1 MAKVAD
7 SLLFRLI
14 HDYLMVFLP
23 TQKYSSPHT
32 VKAYRTSLNQF
43 LDFVKKQRDI
53 PLSLITFE
61 MLGSKTLSDFLDYIE
76 NERGCKVFTRNYRL
90 ACIRSFFSYAA
101 MMEPCAIAYQLEAS
115 KVKEKPTVKNRVPEF
130 MSEAAVKAILNQP
143 DPNTKNGLRDQFFM
157 VLLYDTG
164 SRINE
169 LLNLRIKDIR
179 IDKTATVTVFGKG
192 SKLRTVPI
200 MPKTA
205 SHFQNYIRA
214 FHSDESERSDSLL
227 FFTLRHGQK
236 FPMSDD
242 NVRVFMKKYAAAAQ
256 RGCSDVPDNVYP
268 HLWRHSRAMHLYI
281 HGMDLTLVSQWLGHA
296 NLKTTLIYA
305 SADTEHKRKAIEK
318 AMTAENPLFDKG
330 AFSQFKLDDD
340 TLLKQLYGLK

>member
-7 SLLFRLI
+7 SLLFKLI
-14 HDYLMVFLP
+14 HDYLRVFLP
-23 TQKYSSPHT
+23 TQKYSSSHT
-32 VKAYRTSLNQF
+32 IKAYQTTLNLF

-53 PLSLITFE
+53 PLSQITFE
-61 MLGSKTLSDFLDYIE
+61 MLVSKSLSDFLDYIE
-76 NERGCKVFTRNYRL
+76 NDRGCSVFTRNYRL
-90 ACIRSFFSYAA
+90 ACIRCFFSYAA

-115 KVKEKPTVKNRVPEF
+115 KVNEKPTVKNRVPEF

-143 DPNTKNGLRDQFFM
+143 NPSTKNGLRDQFLM

-164 SRINE
+164 SRIQE
-169 LLNLRIKDIR
+169 LLNLRIKDVHIG
-179 IDKTATVTVFGKG
+179 KTSTVTVLGKG

-205 SHFQNYIRA
+205 AHFQNYIRA

-236 FPMSDD
+236 LSMSDD
-242 NVRVFMKKYAAAAQ
+242 NVRVFMKKYAISAQ
-256 RGCSDVPDNVYP
+256 REFPQVPDNVYP
-268 HLWRHSRAMHLYI
+268 HLWRHSRAMHLYQ

-296 NLKTTLIYA
+296 NLETTLIYA

-318 AMTAENPLFDKG
+318 AMTVENPLFDNS
-330 AFSQFKLDDD
+330 AYSQFKLDDD